1 MIMPSTKKMA
11 SSDMWTHHS
20 QCILKNNK
28 TAHAEP
34 AEPPLKP
41 GSEDPYEM
49 EEWMAIVESKD
60 KYEPRLKSIN
70 DDNKVTVSKNSK
82 ISSWVVKECGDTTEY
97 STESGKT
104 VSNGVVVVRSLI
116 WPGSFNFYCHGK
128 YS

>member
-1 MIMPSTKKMA
+1 M
-11 SSDMWTHHS
+11 
-20 QCILKNNK
+20 
-28 TAHAEP
+28 
-34 AEPPLKP
+34 
-41 GSEDPYEM
+41 
-49 EEWMAIVESKD
+49 SKD